1 MNRMRLRTHVLTSA
15 TTSLLAIALSGPALA
30 QSGAPASGT
39 SMDRPA
45 TGVSTGAAT
54 APRADD
60 AVRPSTGG
68 GLEDI
73 VVTARRTS
81 EAMQTTPVAVTAL
94 NNNALL
100 TKQVS
105 EVTDLARATPALSVG
120 TGGTGP
126 ATIVY
131 LAIRGQAQNSPNSFS
146 DAAVGI
152 YIDGVY
158 VGRPIVGNLGFL
170 DPASAEVLRGP
181 QGTLFGRN
189 TTGGALNLTT
199 AQPTHKLEGYLK
211 GGIGNYSQRVIE
223 GVINIPLS
231 DELATRF
238 AGRYNKRDGYFPNP
252 ALGYAQGGIKGEY
265 YIRGS
270 LKWEP
275 SSLPI
280 TLNLGGDYTHYR
292 DTGNATAVAAINPA
306 SPLAAF
312 YAVSQGVRSGAIP
325 PSTPI
330 PLSPTV
336 SVPAGLFANF
346 SQGPIG
352 PIQQY
357 LNPEFATPAQKSI
370 LLAKNWRYNFGA
382 PFTGDRRI
390 DQIGNFNEAFS
401 FTSNLVIDLDSVKI
415 KSITGYRQSNTSS
428 NLDLT
433 GTNTGVGAFY
443 SRYRQHQFS
452 EEIQVSGDIGR
463 LQYIFGGIY
472 FREAGD
478 ELSDSSI
485 FYSSPIATG
494 GDHTF
499 GDFVSTS
506 KGLFAQVNYQV
517 TDRLRATGGIRYTW
531 DTRFINRHGYTPRV
545 GGIPRCQAGP
555 NAGVP
560 VSTVGTCENPETAK
574 FDYPAWT
581 AGVDY
586 KVTPDIFVYLKTS
599 GASNSGGFNS
609 RPVPPPYSSSF
620 KPEAVR
626 DIEGGFKGTFL
637 NRRLRTNLAIFRA
650 WQSQVQRIINTTF
663 VDSSGATRLTQF
675 VSNAGKAN
683 TYGAELEATVI
694 PWHGMELTGSGAYLH
709 ARYKKGSRF
718 ETQLVGGLP
727 VQVDR
732 SGEPITQAPKWTAS
746 VGATQTLEVG
756 PGDLKLHADY
766 AYISSRYFDFF
777 TTGDPAAKEAVAIAN
792 EASRIRGYGLL
803 NGIVSYT
810 FKHPDIEVAVWGKN
824 LTNQPYFTNVFNSYT
839 GLGATVQFQGAPRT
853 YGATVAYRF

>member
-1 MNRMRLRTHVLTSA
+1 MNSTLLRQIGLASTALI
-15 TTSLLAIALSGPALA
+15 AIAAADPGLA

-39 SMDRPA
+39 SMEPPA
-45 TGVSTGAAT
+45 TGPSTGAAT
-54 APRADD
+54 PTPADNGTTPGN
-60 AVRPSTGG
+60 AT

-73 VVTARRTS
+73 IVTARRTS
-81 EAMQTTPVAVTAL
+81 EALQSTPVAVTAL
-94 NNNALL
+94 NNEALVE
-100 TKQVS
+100 KQVA
-105 EVTDLARATPALSVG
+105 EVTDLARTTPSLSVG

-126 ATIVY
+126 ASIVY

-199 AQPTHKLEGYLK
+199 AQPTQDLGGYVK
-211 GGIGNYSQRVIE
+211 AGVGNYDMRVYE

-231 DELATRF
+231 DELAARF

-270 LKWEP
+270 LKWE
-275 SSLPI
+275 SKALPI

-292 DTGNATAVAAINPA
+292 DTGNATAVAAINPTG
-306 SPLAAF
+306 PLALF
-312 YAVSQGVRSGAIP
+312 YGISQGVRSGAIP
-325 PSTPI
+325 ANAPI
-330 PLSPTV
+330 PLSATV
-336 SVPAGLFANF
+336 SVPAGLFTNF
-346 SQGPIG
+346 SKGPIG

-357 LNPEFATPAQKSI
+357 LNPEFATDAQKSI

-382 PFTGDRRI
+382 PFTGERRI
-390 DQIGNFNEAFS
+390 DQIGNFNEAYS
-401 FTSNLVIDLDSVKI
+401 ITSNLVIDLDPVTV

-433 GTNTGVGAFY
+433 GTNTGAGAFIT
-443 SRYRQHQFS
+443 RYRQHQFS
-452 EEIQVSGDIGR
+452 EEIQVSGDIGN

-485 FYSSPIATG
+485 FYNTPIVS

-506 KGLFAQVNYQV
+506 KGLFAQVNYQL
-517 TDRLRATGGIRYTW
+517 TDALRVTGGIRYTW
-531 DTRFINRHGYTPRV
+531 DKRFINRHGWSGRV
-545 GGIPRCQAGP
+545 GPNPPRCQAGP
-555 NAGVP
+555 NAGVL
-560 VSTVGTCENPETAK
+560 VSTVGTCENPESAK

-586 KVTPDIFVYLKTS
+586 KISPDIFIYLKTS

-620 KPEAVR
+620 KPEDVR

-637 NRRLRTNLAIFRA
+637 NRRLRTNLALFRA
-650 WQSQVQRIINTTF
+650 WQSNVQRIVNTTF
-663 VDSSGATRLTQF
+663 VDSTGATRLTQF

-694 PWHGMELTGSGAYLH
+694 PWDGMELSGSAAYLH

-718 ETQLVGGLP
+718 ETQLVGSVP

-732 SGEPITQAPKWTAS
+732 SGEPITQAPEWTANIS
-746 VGATQTLEVG
+746 ATQTLELG
-756 PGDLKLHADY
+756 NGDLKLHADY

-777 TTGDPAAKEAVAIAN
+777 TTGDPAAAAAVAIAN
-792 EASRIRGYGLL
+792 EASRIKGYGLL
-803 NGIVSYT
+803 NGLVSYT
-810 FKHPDIEVAVWGKN
+810 FNEPNIEIALWGKN
-824 LTNQPYFTNVFNSYT
+824 LTNQPFFTNVFNSYT

-853 YGATVAYRF
+853 YGASVTFHF